1 MGATNSTPNFK
12 FPLFT
17 DTDKP
22 TWRGDVNGISNKL
35 ESALDSVVATS
46 NSASTLATTALG
58 QSNDA
63 KTIAGNAVTTANN
76 VKTTAEDAK
85 GIANSATSTSANA
98 LSKANEATTT
108 ANAAKATAESAS
120 TVANGISAKVD
131 SANTKSD
138 SALEKATTAL
148 STVNDVGIKVD
159 NLENKIVNRDT
170 QWTAIPSNSYA
181 SGVTPGSKPPSYR
194 IINNI
199 VYWSGWVNVA
209 NVTAGWSTLFKVPD
223 VALPTTDNVIQFLPV
238 GTVLGTYTGGVY
250 VGTFKEVSVYSESAK
265 TGVAIRIGGSYPLG

>member
-63 KTIAGNAVTTANN
+63 KTIAGNAA
-76 VKTTAEDAK
+76 TTAEEAK
-85 GIANSATSTSANA
+85 GIANSTTSTSANA
-98 LSKANEATTT
+98 LTKANEATTT

-148 STVNDVGIKVD
+148 STVNGVEIKVD

-181 SGVTPGSKPPSYR
+181 SGVTPSAAPPSYR

-209 NVTAGWSTLFKVPD
+209 NVNAGWTKLFNVPN

-250 VGTFKEVSVYSESAK
+250 VGTFKEVSVYSDSAK
-265 TGVAIRIGGSYPLG
+265 TGAAIRIGGSYPLG

>member
-1 MGATNSTPNFK
+1 MGSTNSTPNFK

-22 TWRGDVNGISNKL
+22 TWRGDVNGMSNKL

-63 KTIAGNAVTTANN
+63 KTTASNAVTTANN
-76 VKTTAEDAK
+76 AKTTAENAK
-85 GIANSATSTSANA
+85 EIANSATSTATTAIST
-98 LSKANEATTT
+98 ANEASTT
-108 ANAAKATAESAS
+108 ANNAKATAESAS
-120 TVANGISAKVD
+120 TVANGISSKA
-131 SANTKSD
+131 D

-148 STVNDVGIKVD
+148 STVNAVEIKVD
-159 NLENKIVNRDT
+159 NLENEIANSDT

-181 SGVTPGSKPPSYR
+181 ATVVPSANPPSYR

-199 VYWSGWVNVA
+199 VYWTGWLNVA
-209 NVTAGWSTLFKVPD
+209 NVVEGWTRLFDIPA
-223 VALPTTDNVIQFLPV
+223 VAKPLVDSVIQATPV
-238 GTVLGTYTGGVY
+238 GSPTNIYAAGVY
-250 VGTFKEVSVYSESAK
+250 AQENGVSIFSDK
-265 TGVAIRIGGSYPLG
+265 TLTNAAIRLGGSYPLG